1 MYLDYLVPSWHEI
14 ESRVIAMVGYQSG
27 GQFRTSLNEEVAS
40 LGLNLRRIEAVRT
53 AFYHAEWQAAHMLRQ
68 RFADLDI
75 NSIVDELLMVVR
87 QMAMIVAGSTITGGL
102 LGAGVGTFAGGAGTI
117 PFAGAGA
124 AMGLKVSGWIL
135 GALGLASIAEFF
147 IEGLPRIGEYYVDGI
162 RFAWEGTC
170 GNEGTGPFCRD
181 DPYAISR
188 ATHQIAQGHV
198 EVVLL
203 LLGAIVSYL
212 TRDRGD
218 ARVLA
223 QEMAASRKGA
233 RLGQWMLKHE
243 EGLKKRP
250 DLQVPER
257 RKGAVGEPQP
267 MQPDRPAG
275 KDKEPSTGKPGSM
288 PLHTVACFKADKLP
302 PAKHGE
308 FERQLKG
315 QQDGLNRLTV
325 EEFLEN
331 VANPV
336 KRDPKLAKKARKDL
350 YTNIR
355 DRIHEDLSKT
365 MGPRE
370 ARKLSEM
377 QAKETMSTLAALH
390 NPDLSAGG
398 RDAIADFGDRQVN
411 SSIGPQWKNRIGG
424 LRRAAEEM
432 AGTGGGSGLLNVK
445 LHKC

>member
-14 ESRVIAMVGYQSG
+14 ESRVIAMVGYPSG

-53 AFYHAEWQAAHMLRQ
+53 AFYHAEWQAAQRLRQ
-68 RFADLDI
+68 RFADLGI
-75 NSIVDELLMVVR
+75 NSIVDELLRVV
-87 QMAMIVAGSTITGGL
+87 QQIAMIVIGSTVTGGL
-102 LGAGVGTFAGGAGTI
+102 LGAGVGAFAGGAGTI

-124 AMGLKVSGWIL
+124 VMGLKVSGWIL

-198 EVVLL
+198 EVVVL

-212 TRDRGD
+212 TRGRGD

-233 RLGQWMLKHE
+233 RLGQWMLQHE

-257 RKGAVGEPQP
+257 RKGAMDDPQP
-267 MQPDRPAG
+267 VSPNQPRKAPA
-275 KDKEPSTGKPGSM
+275 KPHPGTM
-288 PLHTVACFKADKLP
+288 ALHNVECFKADKVP
-302 PAKHGE
+302 EYKVGE
-308 FERQLKG
+308 FKRQLNG
-315 QQDGLNRLTV
+315 QEDGLNWMTV
-325 EEFLEN
+325 EEFLEK
-331 VANPV
+331 VENPNQRN
-336 KRDPKLAKKARKDL
+336 KGLAQRARKKEQEFIKEKIEKEL
-350 YTNIR
+350 R
-355 DRIHEDLSKT
+355 KT
-365 MGPRE
+365 MGPFE
-370 ARKLSEM
+370 AQRVAIEK
-377 QAKETMSTLAALH
+377 ARNRMSITAALH
-390 NPDLSAGG
+390 NPDLVAGG
-398 RDAIADFGDRQVN
+398 RDVISDFGDRQVN
-411 SSIGPQWKNRIGG
+411 SVIGAQWKTRIPN
-424 LRRAAEEM
+424 LKKAAETVPLESR
-432 AGTGGGSGLLNVK
+432 GSIRMNVK

>member
-102 LGAGVGTFAGGAGTI
+102 LGAGVGAFAGGAGTI

-212 TRDRGD
+212 TRGRGD

-243 EGLKKRP
+243 EGLKQRP

-257 RKGAVGEPQP
+257 RKGVVGEPQP

-331 VANPV
+331 VANPI
-336 KRDPKLAKKARKDL
+336 KRDPRAAKLARRRLQRDLEIRLHEELLETMSPHEAKVLAARK
-350 YTNIR
+350 
-355 DRIHEDLSKT
+355 
-365 MGPRE
+365 
-370 ARKLSEM
+370 
-377 QAKETMSTLAALH
+377 AKETMSTLAALH
-390 NPDLSAGG
+390 NPDLIAGG
-398 RDAIADFGDRQVN
+398 KDVITDFGDRQVN
-411 SSIGPQWKNRIGG
+411 STIGPQWKSKVDS
-424 LRRAAEEM
+424 LKRAAEN
-432 AGTGGGSGLLNVK
+432 AQSFGRKPIFLNVK

>member
-1 MYLDYLVPSWHEI
+1 MYLDYLVPSWFEI
-14 ESRVIAMVGYQSG
+14 ESRVTDQMGYQG
-27 GQFRTSLNEEVAS
+27 GAHFRNYLNEPVAS
-40 LGLNLRRIEAVRT
+40 LALNLRRVDSVRK
-53 AFYHAEWQAAHMLRQ
+53 AFNHAEWQAAHLLRQ
-68 RFADLDI
+68 RFAELDI
-75 NSIVDELLMVVR
+75 NSIVDELIDVVK
-87 QMAMIVAGSTITGGL
+87 QMAMIVAGSAITGGL
-102 LGAGVGTFAGGAGTI
+102 LGAGIGAFGGGAGAF
-117 PFAGAGA
+117 PLGAAGAV
-124 AMGLKVSGWIL
+124 MGLKVSGWIL
-135 GALGLASIAEFF
+135 GVLGLASIAEFF
-147 IEGLPRIGEYYVDGI
+147 IEGLPRIGEYYLDGI
-162 RFAWEGTC
+162 RIAWEGTRD
-170 GNEGTGPFCRD
+170 EGFNPFGRD
-181 DPYAISR
+181 DPHAISS
-188 ATHQIAQGHV
+188 AAHPIALGHV
-198 EVVLL
+198 EVVVL

-212 TRDRGD
+212 TRGRGD

-223 QEMAASRKGA
+223 QEMAASSKGA

-257 RKGAVGEPQP
+257 RNGTVADQQP
-267 MQPDRPAG
+267 VQPNRPAG

-302 PAKHGE
+302 NSKHGE

-336 KRDPKLAKKARKDL
+336 KRDPKLAKMARRDL
-350 YTNIR
+350 YLKLRN
-355 DRIHEDLSKT
+355 RIQEDLSKT
-365 MGPRE
+365 MNPIE
-370 ARKLSEM
+370 ALKLADV
-377 QAKETMSTLAALH
+377 QAKATMSTLAALH

-398 RDAIADFGDRQVN
+398 RDAISDFGDRQVN
-411 SSIGPQWKNRIGG
+411 SSIGPQWKSRIGG

-432 AGTGGGSGLLNVK
+432 AGAGSGSGYLNVK

>member
-14 ESRVIAMVGYQSG
+14 ESRVIAMVGYQST

-40 LGLNLRRIEAVRT
+40 LGLNLRRVDAVRT
-53 AFYHAEWQAAHMLRQ
+53 AFYQAEWQAAHMLRQ

-75 NSIVDELLMVVR
+75 NSISDELLRIVQ

-102 LGAGVGTFAGGAGTI
+102 LGAGVGAFAGGAGTI

-124 AMGLKVSGWIL
+124 VMGLKVSGWIL

-147 IEGLPRIGEYYVDGI
+147 IDGLPRIGEYYVDGI

-198 EVVLL
+198 EVVVL

-212 TRDRGD
+212 TRGRGD

-233 RLGQWMLKHE
+233 RLGQWMLQHE

-257 RKGAVGEPQP
+257 RKGAMDDPQP
-267 MQPDRPAG
+267 VQPNRQAG
-275 KDKEPSTGKPGSM
+275 KDKEPSTAKPGRM

-302 PAKHGE
+302 ASKHGE

-331 VANPV
+331 VADPV
-336 KRDPKLAKKARKDL
+336 KRDPAIVRAARRDLQDRLEKRINKELLAEMSPA
-350 YTNIR
+350 
-355 DRIHEDLSKT
+355 
-365 MGPRE
+365 E
-370 ARKLSEM
+370 ATKLSTLK
-377 QAKETMSTLAALH
+377 AKEAMATLAALH

-398 RDAIADFGDRQVN
+398 RDMISDFSDRQVN
-411 SSIGPQWKNRIGG
+411 SSIGAQWRNRLVSIKE
-424 LRRAAEEM
+424 AAEKSPKL
-432 AGTGGGSGLLNVK
+432 GTHLNYMNVR

>member
-102 LGAGVGTFAGGAGTI
+102 LGAGVGAFAGGAGTI

-212 TRDRGD
+212 TRGRGD

-250 DLQVPER
+250 DLQVAER

-336 KRDPKLAKKARKDL
+336 KRNPIVARKARKQMQDKLEQRILDDL
-350 YTNIR
+350 P
-355 DRIHEDLSKT
+355 DDLS
-365 MGPRE
+365 PRE
-370 ARKLSEM
+370 AQRTAAKL
-377 QAKETMSTLAALH
+377 AKETMATLAALH
-390 NPDLSAGG
+390 NPDLTAGG
-398 RDAIADFGDRQVN
+398 RDVIADFGDKQVN
-411 SSIGPQWKNRIGG
+411 STIGPQWKSKIKGIQQ
-424 LRRAAEEM
+424 AAEE
-432 AGTGGGSGLLNVK
+432 ALKSGGDASFMNIK
-445 LHKC
+445 LIKC

>member
-102 LGAGVGTFAGGAGTI
+102 LGAGVGAFAGGAGTI

-147 IEGLPRIGEYYVDGI
+147 IEGLPRIGECYVDGI

-170 GNEGTGPFCRD
+170 GNEGSGPFCRD

-212 TRDRGD
+212 TRGRGD

-223 QEMAASRKGA
+223 QEMTASRKGA

-267 MQPDRPAG
+267 VRPHQPR
-275 KDKEPSTGKPGSM
+275 KEPMKAHPGTM
-288 PLHTVACFKADKLP
+288 ALHNVECFKADKVP
-302 PAKHGE
+302 EYKIGE
-308 FERQLKG
+308 FKRQLNG
-315 QQDGLNRLTV
+315 QEDGLNWMTV
-325 EEFLEN
+325 EEFLEKVESPN
-331 VANPV
+331 QRNKGLAQRARRKEQEVIQE
-336 KRDPKLAKKARKDL
+336 KFEKELRKTMDPSEAQRIAIEKAR
-350 YTNIR
+350 NR
-355 DRIHEDLSKT
+355 
-365 MGPRE
+365 
-370 ARKLSEM
+370 
-377 QAKETMSTLAALH
+377 MSITAALH
-390 NPDLSAGG
+390 NPDLIAGG
-398 RDAIADFGDRQVN
+398 RDVISDFGDRQVN
-411 SSIGPQWKNRIGG
+411 SIIGPQWRTKIPN
-424 LRRAAEEM
+424 LKKAAETVPPELR
-432 AGTGGGSGLLNVK
+432 GSTRMNIK

>member
-1 MYLDYLVPSWHEI
+1 MYLDYLVPSWLEI
-14 ESRVIAMVGYQSG
+14 ESRVTDHMGYQG
-27 GQFRTSLNEEVAS
+27 GAHFRTYSNEPVAS
-40 LGLNLRRIEAVRT
+40 LALNLRRVDSVRK
-53 AFYHAEWQAAHMLRQ
+53 AFIHAEWQAAHLLRQ
-68 RFADLDI
+68 RFAELDI
-75 NSIVDELLMVVR
+75 NSIVDELIDVVK
-87 QMAMIVAGSTITGGL
+87 QMAMIVAGSAITGGL
-102 LGAGVGTFAGGAGTI
+102 LGAGIGAFGGGAGAL
-117 PFAGAGA
+117 PLGAAGA

-135 GALGLASIAEFF
+135 GVLGLASIAEFF
-147 IEGLPRIGEYYVDGI
+147 IEGLPRIGEYYLDGI
-162 RFAWEGTC
+162 RIAWEGTRD
-170 GNEGTGPFCRD
+170 EGFNPFGRD
-181 DPYAISR
+181 DPHAIST
-188 ATHQIAQGHV
+188 AAHHIALGHV
-198 EVVLL
+198 EVVVL

-212 TRDRGD
+212 TRGRGD

-223 QEMAASRKGA
+223 QEMAASSKGA

-257 RKGAVGEPQP
+257 RKGAMDDVQPQ
-267 MQPDRPAG
+267 QPKRPAG
-275 KDKEPSTGKPGSM
+275 KDKEPSKGKPGSM
-288 PLHTVACFKADKLP
+288 PLHTVPCFKADNLP
-302 PAKHGE
+302 NSKHGE

-336 KRDPKLAKKARKDL
+336 KRDPKLAKMARRDL
-350 YTNIR
+350 YIKLRN
-355 DRIHEDLSKT
+355 RIQEDLSKT
-365 MGPRE
+365 RGPVE
-370 ARKLSEM
+370 ARKLAEM

-398 RDAIADFGDRQVN
+398 RDAISDFGDRQVN
-411 SSIGPQWKNRIGG
+411 SSIGPQWKSRISG

-432 AGTGGGSGLLNVK
+432 AGAGGGSGNLNVK

>member
-1 MYLDYLVPSWHEI
+1 
-14 ESRVIAMVGYQSG
+14 
-27 GQFRTSLNEEVAS
+27 
-40 LGLNLRRIEAVRT
+40 GLNLRRIEAVRT

-102 LGAGVGTFAGGAGTI
+102 LGAGVGAFAGGAGTI

-212 TRDRGD
+212 TRGRGD

-233 RLGQWMLKHE
+233 RLGQWMLK
-243 EGLKKRP
+243 P
-250 DLQVPER
+250 
-257 RKGAVGEPQP
+257 
-267 MQPDRPAG
+267 
-275 KDKEPSTGKPGSM
+275 TGKPGSM

-302 PAKHGE
+302 VSKHGE

-331 VANPV
+331 IANPA
-336 KRDPKLAKKARKDL
+336 KRDPRIAKIARKELYDKLQERIQRDL
-350 YTNIR
+350 M
-355 DRIHEDLSKT
+355 KT
-365 MGPRE
+365 MSAIE
-370 ARKLSEM
+370 ARKLSVK
-377 QAKETMSTLAALH
+377 QAKETMSSLAALH
-390 NPDLSAGG
+390 NPDLIAGG
-398 RDAIADFGDRQVN
+398 RDTISDFGDRQVN
-411 SSIGPQWKNRIGG
+411 SSIGPQWKSRVDG
-424 LRRAAEEM
+424 LKAAAEK
-432 AGTGGGSGLLNVK
+432 ASRSGVGSGLLNVK

>member
-102 LGAGVGTFAGGAGTI
+102 LGAGVGAFAGGAGTI

-170 GNEGTGPFCRD
+170 GNEGTGPLCRD

-212 TRDRGD
+212 TRGRGD

-331 VANPV
+331 VANPI
-336 KRDPKLAKKARKDL
+336 KRDPAIARAARRDL
-350 YTNIR
+350 QDR
-355 DRIHEDLSKT
+355 LEKRIHKELLAEMSPSEATRLSIIK
-365 MGPRE
+365 
-370 ARKLSEM
+370 
-377 QAKETMSTLAALH
+377 AKETMATLAALH

-398 RDAIADFGDRQVN
+398 RDMISDFGDRQVN
-411 SSIGPQWKNRIGG
+411 SSIGAQWRNRLASIKK
-424 LRRAAEEM
+424 AAESSPKL
-432 AGTGGGSGLLNVK
+432 GTNSVYMNVR

>member
-102 LGAGVGTFAGGAGTI
+102 LGAGVGAFAGGAGTI

-170 GNEGTGPFCRD
+170 GNEGSGPFCRD

-188 ATHQIAQGHV
+188 ATHQIAKGHV

-212 TRDRGD
+212 TRGRGD

-223 QEMAASRKGA
+223 QEMTASRKGA

-336 KRDPKLAKKARKDL
+336 KRNPIVARKARKQMQDKLEQRILDDL
-350 YTNIR
+350 P
-355 DRIHEDLSKT
+355 DDLS
-365 MGPRE
+365 PRE
-370 ARKLSEM
+370 AQRTAAKL
-377 QAKETMSTLAALH
+377 AKETMATLAALH
-390 NPDLSAGG
+390 NPDLTAGG
-398 RDAIADFGDRQVN
+398 RDVIADFGDKQVN
-411 SSIGPQWKNRIGG
+411 STIGPQWKSKIKGMQQ
-424 LRRAAEEM
+424 AAEE
-432 AGTGGGSGLLNVK
+432 ALKSGGDSSFMNIK
-445 LHKC
+445 LIKC

>member
-14 ESRVIAMVGYQSG
+14 ESRVIAMVGYPSG
-27 GQFRTSLNEEVAS
+27 GQFRTGLNEEVAS

-53 AFYHAEWQAAHMLRQ
+53 AFYQAEWQAAHLLRQ

-75 NSIVDELLMVVR
+75 NSIVDELLRVVQ
-87 QMAMIVAGSTITGGL
+87 QMAMIVIGSTVTGGL
-102 LGAGVGTFAGGAGTI
+102 LGAGVGAFTGGAGTI

-124 AMGLKVSGWIL
+124 AIGLKVSGWIL

-147 IEGLPRIGEYYVDGI
+147 VEGLPRIGEYYVDGI

-198 EVVLL
+198 EVVVL

-212 TRDRGD
+212 TRGRGD

-233 RLGQWMLKHE
+233 RLGQWMLQHE

-257 RKGAVGEPQP
+257 RKGAMDDPQP
-267 MQPDRPAG
+267 VQPNRQAG
-275 KDKEPSTGKPGSM
+275 KDKEHPTGKPGSM

-302 PAKHGE
+302 ASKHGE

-331 VANPV
+331 IANPIE
-336 KRDPKLAKKARKDL
+336 RDPKTARKARQKLYDDLRKRAYRKLPKDM
-350 YTNIR
+350 NPI
-355 DRIHEDLSKT
+355 
-365 MGPRE
+365 E
-370 ARKLSEM
+370 ARKISTM
-377 QAKETMSTLAALH
+377 QAKESMSSLAALH
-390 NPDLSAGG
+390 NPDLIAGG
-398 RDAIADFGDRQVN
+398 KDVISDFGDRQVN
-411 SSIGPQWKNRIGG
+411 STIGPQWRSRVGELTRSVEEQAKDG
-424 LRRAAEEM
+424 RA
-432 AGTGGGSGLLNVK
+432 SGFLNVR

>member
-1 MYLDYLVPSWHEI
+1 MYLDYVVPSWHEI
-14 ESRVIAMVGYQSG
+14 ESRVIAMVGYQST

-40 LGLNLRRIEAVRT
+40 LRLNLRRVDAVRT
-53 AFYHAEWQAAHMLRQ
+53 AFYQAEWQAAHMLRQ
-68 RFADLDI
+68 RFAYLDI
-75 NSIVDELLMVVR
+75 NSISDELLRIVQ

-102 LGAGVGTFAGGAGTI
+102 LGAGVGAFAGGAGTI

-124 AMGLKVSGWIL
+124 VMGLKVSGWIL

-147 IEGLPRIGEYYVDGI
+147 IDGLPRIGEYYVDGI

-198 EVVLL
+198 EVVVL

-212 TRDRGD
+212 TRGRGD

-233 RLGQWMLKHE
+233 RLGQWMLQHE
-243 EGLKKRP
+243 EALKKRP

-257 RKGAVGEPQP
+257 RKGAMDDPQP
-267 MQPDRPAG
+267 VQPNRQAG
-275 KDKEPSTGKPGSM
+275 KDKEPSTAKPGRM

-302 PAKHGE
+302 ASKHGE

-331 VANPV
+331 IANPTN
-336 KRDPKLAKKARKDL
+336 RDPKTARKARQKLYDDLRKRAYRKLPKDM
-350 YTNIR
+350 NPI
-355 DRIHEDLSKT
+355 
-365 MGPRE
+365 E
-370 ARKLSEM
+370 ARKISTM
-377 QAKETMSTLAALH
+377 QAKETMSSLAALH
-390 NPDLSAGG
+390 NPDLIAGG
-398 RDAIADFGDRQVN
+398 KDVISDFGDRQVN
-411 SSIGPQWKNRIGG
+411 STIGPQWRSRVGELKISVEEQAKDG
-424 LRRAAEEM
+424 RA
-432 AGTGGGSGLLNVK
+432 SGFLNVR

>member
-102 LGAGVGTFAGGAGTI
+102 LGAGVGAFAGGAGTI

-267 MQPDRPAG
+267 MQPDRPAE

>member
-1 MYLDYLVPSWHEI
+1 
-14 ESRVIAMVGYQSG
+14 MVGYQSG
-27 GQFRTSLNEEVAS
+27 GQFRTSLNEELAS

-102 LGAGVGTFAGGAGTI
+102 LGAGVGAFAGGAGTI

-212 TRDRGD
+212 TRGRGD

-331 VANPV
+331 VANPI
-336 KRDPKLAKKARKDL
+336 KRDPRAAKLARRRLQRDLEIRLHEELLETMSPHEAKVLAARK
-350 YTNIR
+350 
-355 DRIHEDLSKT
+355 
-365 MGPRE
+365 
-370 ARKLSEM
+370 
-377 QAKETMSTLAALH
+377 AKETMSTLAALH
-390 NPDLSAGG
+390 NPDLIAGG
-398 RDAIADFGDRQVN
+398 KDVITDFGDRQVN
-411 SSIGPQWKNRIGG
+411 STIGPQWKSKVDS
-424 LRRAAEEM
+424 LKRAAEN
-432 AGTGGGSGLLNVK
+432 AQSFGRKPIFLNVK

>member
-102 LGAGVGTFAGGAGTI
+102 LGAGVGAFAGGAGTI

-162 RFAWEGTC
+162 RFAWKGTC

-212 TRDRGD
+212 TRGRGD

-250 DLQVPER
+250 DLQAPER
-257 RKGAVGEPQP
+257 RKGAVSEPQP

-315 QQDGLNRLTV
+315 QQEGLNRLTV

-331 VANPV
+331 IANPV
-336 KRDPKLAKKARKDL
+336 KRSPSAAKRARKELEEALTQRLEEELQESMGYRAAKAEAAKRAKK
-350 YTNIR
+350 
-355 DRIHEDLSKT
+355 T
-365 MGPRE
+365 M
-370 ARKLSEM
+370 AS
-377 QAKETMSTLAALH
+377 LAALH
-390 NPDLSAGG
+390 NPDLVVGG
-398 RDAIADFGDRQVN
+398 KDVIADFGDRQVN
-411 SSIGPQWKNRIGG
+411 SSIGPQWKTKVEN
-424 LRRAAEEM
+424 LRNAAAAVPESSR
-432 AGTGGGSGLLNVK
+432 GRTLINVN